1 MSTVALAFLRRDL
14 LIWSSYRTSVVSFAL
29 GAAVMIG
36 IVYFLG
42 QVVEA
47 DSDLLDQYGGDYV
60 AFLLSGFA
68 FVDLFNRGLSS
79 LPGMIREQQQNGTLE
94 PLLVTP
100 TRLAELVVGSSL
112 FGFFLSSGRATVMLL
127 FGVIVLGFWRGA
139 DPVSML
145 IVLIPGAVAI
155 FALSILFTAVVI
167 LIKRADPV
175 VAAYSLMA
183 AILGGLLFPVEA
195 LPFWIRPLSW
205 FVPLSHSLSGL
216 RLGLEGHPPSTVLP
230 EVLALLALAAVL
242 LPLSIVSFNWALNR
256 AKHDGT
262 LVQY

>member
-1 MSTVALAFLRRDL
+1 MSTVTLAFLRRDF
-14 LIWSSYRTSVVSFAL
+14 LIWSSYRTSVVSFAF
-29 GAAVMIG
+29 GTAVMIG

-47 DSDLLDQYGGDYV
+47 DSGVLDKYGGDYV

-68 FVDLFNRGLSS
+68 FADFFNRGLSA
-79 LPGMIREQQQNGTLE
+79 LPGIIREQQQNGTLE

-100 TRLAELVVGSSL
+100 TRLVEFVVGSSL
-112 FGFFLSSGRATVMLL
+112 FRLILSSGRALVMLL
-127 FGVIVLGFWRGA
+127 FGVIFLGFWRGA

-155 FALSILFTAVVI
+155 FALSILFAAVVI
-167 LIKRADPV
+167 LIKRAEPI

-195 LPFWIRPLSW
+195 LPLWIRPLSW

-230 EVLALLALAAVL
+230 EVAALLALSAVL
-242 LPLSIVSFNWALNR
+242 LPLSIVSFNWALSR
-256 AKHDGT
+256 AKQDGT

>member
-1 MSTVALAFLRRDL
+1 MTVALAFLRRDL
-14 LIWSSYRTSVVSFAL
+14 LIWSSYRTSVVSFGL
-29 GAAVMIG
+29 GAAMMIG

-68 FVDLFNRGLSS
+68 FTEFFNRGLSS

-100 TRLAELVVGSSL
+100 MRLAEFIIGSGL
-112 FGFFLSSGRATVMLL
+112 FRLILSVARGMTMLL
-127 FGVIVLGFWRGA
+127 FGVIFLGFWRGA

-145 IVLIPGAVAI
+145 IVLIPAAVAI

-167 LIKRADPV
+167 LIKKAEPV

-195 LPFWIRPLSW
+195 LPFWIRPFSW

-216 RLGLEGHPPSTVLP
+216 RLGLEGHPPSAVLP

-242 LPLSIVSFNWALNR
+242 LPLSIVSFNWALSR
-256 AKHDGT
+256 SKRDGT